1 MHRVRNKLTYANVV
15 ASLAL
20 FLVLSGATAY
30 AASHLGR
37 NSVGAKQLKSSAVTT
52 SKLKRNAVTATK
64 IRLGSITAAKIEKGA
79 VSGAKLSD
87 GAVTGA
93 KINEGA
99 VTGTKIGDGAVT
111 GAKIKDG
118 AISTQQLGAQSVG
131 NSQTQLVK
139 VFKAGAVAAAPSE
152 AAAPRV
158 ELGSVGPF
166 HFYAKC
172 FHGQT
177 AVIEQSYIELT
188 SGVATLGTT
197 CPDLSEGRRLSDPGP
212 AGERAG
218 VGQKRSRTRLDR
230 ANLRHYLRG
239 GGERRHDHQR
249 NRRRRRCQAGRR
261 RCRQR
266 TLPRRRLLHRRQ
278 HGGLR
283 RQMISGRDPGYA

>member
-1 MHRVRNKLTYANVV
+1 MHRVRNQLTYANVV

-30 AASHLGR
+30 AASHLAR

-64 IRLGSITAAKIEKGA
+64 IRLGSITPAKIEKGA
-79 VSGAKLSD
+79 VTGAKLSD

-93 KINEGA
+93 KISEGS

-111 GAKIKDG
+111 AAKIKDG
-118 AISTQQLGAQSVG
+118 AISAQQLGAHSVG

-139 VFKAGAVAAAPSE
+139 VFKAGAVAAAASE
-152 AAAPRV
+152 AAAPKV
-158 ELGSVGPF
+158 ELGTVGPF

-188 SGVATLGTT
+188 SGVATLGTVARVLKKNPAYLT
-197 CPDLSEGRRLSDPGP
+197 PALPESERVLASVETEPNSIGQAVGATFEAAASDG
-212 AGERAG
+212 
-218 VGQKRSRTRLDR
+218 T
-230 ANLRHYLRG
+230 
-239 GGERRHDHQR
+239 
-249 NRRRRRCQAGRR
+249 
-261 RCRQR
+261 
-266 TLPRRRLLHRRQ
+266 T
-278 HGGLR
+278 
-283 RQMISGRDPGYA
+283 ISGIASGGAVKQGTISGGDGPFLAGDSCIVGTTAVFGGK